1 MEINR
6 TLVWPHQID
15 YIINWGEIHGDIAN
29 QTDLM
34 NLLNSK
40 ADIDHN
46 HDDIYLS
53 IDGTAVDSFKLNNK
67 PPSFYTTASNIN
79 YDNSESGL
87 LSTNVQDAI
96 DELALNT
103 SQLGGIREIFKSVS
117 CTLTINEVSNT
128 IINNLGQIND
138 VELILPEAKE
148 SLTFTVIM
156 GSSSPYQFKIKSN
169 PNDMICLI
177 YLQDILYLYGI
188 YGAYAGLTSVNKGES
203 IKFSTFKSGNKYEWL
218 AVPISGQWISYN
230 MYYGTTPEPLS
241 VARDYLAATTVGN
254 YALFGGGYRDYYVY
268 SDTVD
273 AYDTSLTRTIPT
285 PLSVARG
292 QLVATTVGNYALFGG
307 GYDEAYK
314 DTVDAY
320 DTSLTRTIPEPLS
333 VAREDGAA
341 TTVGN
346 YALFGGGFGSGGS
359 HTNTV
364 DAYDTS
370 LTRTIS
376 TPLSI
381 AVGRLAATTVGNY
394 ALFGGGSGLSN
405 VVDAYDTSLTR
416 TIPTPLSVARRDLA
430 ATTVGNYALFGGGR
444 PTSNTYS
451 NVVDAYDTSLT
462 RTIPTPLSVAR
473 DYLAATTVGNYALFG
488 GGYAGAYKNTVDA
501 YDTSLTRTIPTPLSV
516 ARTPSATTVGN
527 YALFSGRIII
537 VDAYDTSLTKT
548 TLIPLNTSNRVV
560 YAATVGNYALF
571 SGGVT
576 AYAFDLSLTSLDA
589 NPLCNT
595 RTDLAATNVGGCYAL
610 FAGGVIERTNM
621 NTVDVY
627 DMFLTKGTVVSPLS
641 VGRKSLAAT
650 NLGNYAL
657 FGGGWGSTYMSDVD
671 VYYIA

>member
-1 MEINR
+1 MPFPEEVTRTRITEDQTLLTKEWGKISGNIIN
-6 TLVWPHQID
+6 QID
-15 YIINWGEIHGDIAN
+15 LI
-29 QTDLM
+29 

-254 YALFGGGYRDYYVY
+254 YALFGGGTNGDLPYEQEYQ
-268 SDTVD
+268 DT
-273 AYDTSLTRTIPT
+273 
-285 PLSVARG
+285 
-292 QLVATTVGNYALFGG
+292 
-307 GYDEAYK
+307 
-314 DTVDAY
+314 
-320 DTSLTRTIPEPLS
+320 
-333 VAREDGAA
+333 
-341 TTVGN
+341 
-346 YALFGGGFGSGGS
+346 
-359 HTNTV
+359 
-364 DAYDTS
+364 
-370 LTRTIS
+370 
-376 TPLSI
+376 
-381 AVGRLAATTVGNY
+381 
-394 ALFGGGSGLSN
+394 
-405 VVDAYDTSLTR
+405 
-416 TIPTPLSVARRDLA
+416 
-430 ATTVGNYALFGGGR
+430 
-444 PTSNTYS
+444 
-451 NVVDAYDTSLT
+451 
-462 RTIPTPLSVAR
+462 
-473 DYLAATTVGNYALFG
+473 
-488 GGYAGAYKNTVDA
+488 
-501 YDTSLTRTIPTPLSV
+501 
-516 ARTPSATTVGN
+516 
-527 YALFSGRIII
+527 
-537 VDAYDTSLTKT
+537 
-548 TLIPLNTSNRVV
+548 
-560 YAATVGNYALF
+560 
-571 SGGVT
+571 
-576 AYAFDLSLTSLDA
+576 
-589 NPLCNT
+589 
-595 RTDLAATNVGGCYAL
+595 
-610 FAGGVIERTNM
+610 
-621 NTVDVY
+621 
-627 DMFLTKGTVVSPLS
+627 
-641 VGRKSLAAT
+641 
-650 NLGNYAL
+650 
-657 FGGGWGSTYMSDVD
+657 VD
-671 VYYIA
+671 VYYIAWSINNNIK